1 MDSSISQDLLNT
13 PIHDLLVEKK
23 AKMINFFG
31 WHMPIQFSG
40 IQVEHNAVRNSVGIF
55 DVSHMGK
62 LLIEGDDLVPLLQS
76 LVPSDIKK
84 LAPGKAQ
91 YTTFLNS
98 AGGIIDDIII
108 YYQNSRKALI
118 ITNSSTKDKDI
129 KWIKLNAESTSIK
142 ITDLS
147 QEKVLLAIQGP
158 QALKKLQL
166 FVDIDITNLSFFEH
180 IETEIL
186 GCSAFISRTG
196 YTGEDGFE
204 VMVSNVIGKK
214 LWKLLVD
221 DEKVVPCG
229 LGARDTLRLEASM
242 CLYGQDINDNTTP
255 LEAGLHKLVH
265 LDSKGDFIGREVL
278 EKQTNEGVGKLLVV
292 LEMEGKQIAR
302 RGYNIFSHGKQV
314 STITSGTFIPTIKK
328 ALSFA
333 YLPIH
338 LSQVGT
344 TVEVEI
350 RKKFYSAK
358 VIQKTLYKSKK
369 KKNKQ

>member
-1 MDSSISQDLLNT
+1 MDSSISQDLLKT

-180 IETEIL
+180 VETEIL
-186 GCSAFISRTG
+186 GCSAFVSRTG

-255 LEAGLHKLVH
+255 LEAGLYKLVH

>member
-1 MDSSISQDLLNT
+1 MDSSISQDLLKT

-129 KWIKLNAESTSIK
+129 KWIKLNSNNK
-142 ITDLS
+142 FF
-147 QEKVLLAIQGP
+147 
-158 QALKKLQL
+158 KLG
-166 FVDIDITNLSFFEH
+166 S
-180 IETEIL
+180 
-186 GCSAFISRTG
+186 
-196 YTGEDGFE
+196 
-204 VMVSNVIGKK
+204 
-214 LWKLLVD
+214 
-221 DEKVVPCG
+221 
-229 LGARDTLRLEASM
+229 
-242 CLYGQDINDNTTP
+242 
-255 LEAGLHKLVH
+255 
-265 LDSKGDFIGREVL
+265 
-278 EKQTNEGVGKLLVV
+278 
-292 LEMEGKQIAR
+292 
-302 RGYNIFSHGKQV
+302 
-314 STITSGTFIPTIKK
+314 
-328 ALSFA
+328 
-333 YLPIH
+333 
-338 LSQVGT
+338 
-344 TVEVEI
+344 
-350 RKKFYSAK
+350 
-358 VIQKTLYKSKK
+358 
-369 KKNKQ
+369 